1 MRYLGKIADLVK
13 DKDLY
18 HIKLLL
24 EREVV
29 FRCFK
34 HILNEEMRLSSDS
47 YLSSVISHLF
57 NILLAPFPFI
67 EMMDQDKIVFI
78 DETIQSIITAS
89 NN

>member
-1 MRYLGKIADLVK
+1 MRYLGKIAELVK

-34 HILNEEMRLSSDS
+34 HILNEEMRLSSDT
-47 YLSSVISHLF
+47 YLSSVISHMF

-67 EMMDQDKIVFI
+67 ELMD
-78 DETIQSIITAS
+78 
-89 NN
+89 